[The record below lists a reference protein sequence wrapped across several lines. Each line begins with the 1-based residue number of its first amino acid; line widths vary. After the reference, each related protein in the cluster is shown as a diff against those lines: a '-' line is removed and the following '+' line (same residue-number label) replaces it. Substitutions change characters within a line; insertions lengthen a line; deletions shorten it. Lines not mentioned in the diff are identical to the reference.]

1 MKRKISASDLNRE
14 VMRLREQCACANKA
28 LREVE
33 KQCNSLSRL
42 LEYAVW
48 EEDMYRCDPIVFTGP
63 TRKFVELLT
72 PMLLSNRFKT
82 AGKNNRE
89 AFLRNIDNIIQVRPD
104 FVSEPIKFSTLLDAV
119 KRHLP
124 EDE

>member
-1 MKRKISASDLNRE
+1 MKRKILASDLNRE
-14 VMRLREQCACANKA
+14 VMRLREQCASANKA

-89 AFLRNIDNIIQVRPD
+89 AFLKYVPTLP
-104 FVSEPIKFSTLLDAV
+104 VSPSNSAPFLMQSNGICRKKNEIC
-119 KRHLP
+119 RR
-124 EDE
+124 

>member
-14 VMRLREQCACANKA
+14 VMRLREQCASANKA

-72 PMLLSNRFKT
+72 PMLLCRAADPDASQQPFQNS
-82 AGKNNRE
+82 RE
-89 AFLRNIDNIIQVRPD
+89 EQPRSLPPEHRQHHP
-104 FVSEPIKFSTLLDAV
+104 STS
-119 KRHLP
+119 RRCR
-124 EDE
+124 